1 MGNVF
6 KKLYL
11 VAKIFLEA
19 SKYFKFNE
27 TGFEFVFCVYVFMA
41 AGLDRQFRRKISN
54 DYNEADEEPSKEG
67 AFTPPFQIAKY
78 VDNV

>member
-1 MGNVF
+1 M
-6 KKLYL
+6 
-11 VAKIFLEA
+11 FLKA

-27 TGFEFVFCVYVFMA
+27 TGYEFVFCVCLY
-41 AGLDRQFRRKISN
+41 GRRFRRYISN
-54 DYNEADEEPSKEG
+54 GYNEAGEEPSKEG